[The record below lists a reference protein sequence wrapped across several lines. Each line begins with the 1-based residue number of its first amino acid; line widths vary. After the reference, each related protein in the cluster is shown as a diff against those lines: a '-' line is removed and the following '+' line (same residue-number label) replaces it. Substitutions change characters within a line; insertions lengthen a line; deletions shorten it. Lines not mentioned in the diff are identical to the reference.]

1 MPIVFRCCSY
11 VGKSGEGRQDVSIG
25 KNCDK
30 FGIVVHELGH
40 VVGFWHEHTR
50 PDRDKYIDIVMENV
64 MIGKNTYS
72 WNNRQLAVILNLIFF
87 YKFRTITTRNS
98 I

>member
-64 MIGKNTYS
+64 MIGKNMFSSSY
-72 WNNRQLAVILNLIFF
+72 R
-87 YKFRTITTRNS
+87 
-98 I
+98 

>member
-1 MPIVFRCCSY
+1 MQNKFGNLHRHAFPNVITCDALSCRCCSY

-50 PDRDKYIDIVMENV
+50 PDRDDYIDIVMENV
-64 MIGKNTYS
+64 LSGKCKKSVTMS
-72 WNNRQLAVILNLIFF
+72 TGV
-87 YKFRTITTRNS
+87 
-98 I
+98 